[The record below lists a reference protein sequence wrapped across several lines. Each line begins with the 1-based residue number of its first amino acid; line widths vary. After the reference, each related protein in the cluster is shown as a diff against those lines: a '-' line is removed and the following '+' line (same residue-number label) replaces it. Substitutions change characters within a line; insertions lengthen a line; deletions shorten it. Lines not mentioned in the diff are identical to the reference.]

1 MPYHQNMENEKTEDT
16 RVIPHSEIVAMMSH
30 LNMEL
35 SLKSPEDK
43 AKYLVDI
50 TNKFHKMYSK
60 LKSTE
65 NASGS
70 PSND

>member
-1 MPYHQNMENEKTEDT
+1 MENEKNETEDT
-16 RVIPHSEIVAMMSH
+16 RVIPHSEIVAMMNH

-35 SLKSPEDK
+35 SLKGPEDK
-43 AKYLVDI
+43 AKYLVEI
-50 TNKFHKMYSK
+50 TNKFHKLYSK